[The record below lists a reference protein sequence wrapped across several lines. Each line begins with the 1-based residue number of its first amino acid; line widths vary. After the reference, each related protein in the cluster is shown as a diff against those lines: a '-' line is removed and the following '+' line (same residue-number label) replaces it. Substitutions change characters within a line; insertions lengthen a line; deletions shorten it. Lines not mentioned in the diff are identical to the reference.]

1 MTKEP
6 VYNEEIGGDEGF
18 PAGDGYPSC
27 EGEQC
32 ANVAD
37 ETGGRTDTMTEP
49 ADGKDSANSP
59 ESESENAAEAASDSA
74 APDYA
79 AEAAEWRDKY
89 VRLQAEFDNYRKR
102 TLREKMDLVQSGGAD
117 VLKSMLAVADDMNRA
132 LDAMEKS
139 DDVAALREGVRL
151 IAQKFDE
158 VLRSK
163 GVTEIEAVGLELDTD
178 RHEAVAKFAA
188 GDDKRGLIIDIVQR
202 GYMLGD
208 KVLRFA
214 KVVVGE

>member
-1 MTKEP
+1 MAKEQL
-6 VYNEEIGGDEGF
+6 YNEEIDGAQNAASGEDAAAAGGE
-18 PAGDGYPSC
+18 S
-27 EGEQC
+27 C

-37 ETGGRTDTMTEP
+37 EPQPASDTMTDTAGEEQP
-49 ADGKDSANSP
+49 KD
-59 ESESENAAEAASDSA
+59 AS
-74 APDYA
+74 

-89 VRLQAEFDNYRKR
+89 VRLHAEFDNYRKR

-117 VLKSMLAVADDMNRA
+117 VLKAMLPVVDDVNRA

-139 DDVAALREGVRL
+139 DDVAALRDGVRL
-151 IAQKFDE
+151 IAMKFDE

-163 GVTEIEAVGLELDTD
+163 GVTEIEAKGLELDVD

-188 GDDKRGLIIDIVQR
+188 GEENKGKIIDVVQR

-214 KVVVGE
+214 KVVVGD

>member
-1 MTKEP
+1 MAKEQL
-6 VYNEEIGGDEGF
+6 YNEEIGGDDNI
-18 PAGDGYPSC
+18 ASGDGAATCGDEP
-27 EGEQC
+27 C

-37 ETGGRTDTMTEP
+37 ETAAASDTMTEP
-49 ADGKDSANSP
+49 DGEEQPKDAS
-59 ESESENAAEAASDSA
+59 AEAS
-74 APDYA
+74 
-79 AEAAEWRDKY
+79 EWRDKY
-89 VRLQAEFDNYRKR
+89 VRLHAEFDNYRKR

-117 VLKSMLAVADDMNRA
+117 VLKAMLPVVDDVNRA

-139 DDVAALREGVRL
+139 DDVAALRDGVRL
-151 IAQKFDE
+151 IAMKFDE

-163 GVTEIEAVGLELDTD
+163 GVTEIEAKGQELDVD

-188 GDDKRGLIIDIVQR
+188 GEENKGKIIDVVQR

-214 KVVVGE
+214 KVVVGD

>member
-1 MTKEP
+1 MTKEK

-18 PAGDGYPSC
+18 AAGDGYPSC
-27 EGEQC
+27 EGESC

-37 ETGGRTDTMTEP
+37 ETGGATDTMTEP
-49 ADGKDSANSP
+49 AGEPAP
-59 ESESENAAEAASDSA
+59 ETEPT
-74 APDYA
+74 PDPA

-102 TLREKMDLVQSGGAD
+102 TLREKMDLVQSGGSD
-117 VLKSMLAVADDMNRA
+117 VLKAMLPVVDDVNRA
-132 LDAMEKS
+132 LAAMEKS
-139 DDVAALREGVRL
+139 DDVTALRDGVKL
-151 IAQKFDE
+151 IAQKFGE

-163 GVTEIEAVGLELDTD
+163 GVTEIEAVGMELDTD

-188 GDDKRGLIIDIVQR
+188 GDEQRGRIIDVVQR

>member
-1 MTKEP
+1 MTEEK
-6 VYNEEIGGDEGF
+6 VYNEAVNGDEGF
-18 PAGDGYPSC
+18 SAGDGYPSC
-27 EGEQC
+27 EGESC

-37 ETGGRTDTMTEP
+37 ETDGRTDTMAEP
-49 ADGKDSANSP
+49 ADGTPSEP
-59 ESESENAAEAASDSA
+59 EAEPT
-74 APDYA
+74 PDAA

-89 VRLQAEFDNYRKR
+89 LRLQAEFDNYRKR
-102 TLREKMDLVQSGGAD
+102 TLREKMDLVQSGGSD
-117 VLKSMLAVADDMNRA
+117 VLKAMLPVVDDVNRA
-132 LDAMEKS
+132 LAAMEKS
-139 DDVAALREGVRL
+139 DDVAALRDGVKL
-151 IAQKFDE
+151 IAMKFEE

-188 GDDKRGLIIDIVQR
+188 GDEQRGRIIDVVQR

>member
-1 MTKEP
+1 MTKEKT
-6 VYNEEIGGDEGF
+6 YNEPIGGDEGF

-37 ETGGRTDTMTEP
+37 ETGGRTDTM
-49 ADGKDSANSP
+49 ADSD
-59 ESESENAAEAASDSA
+59 AAEAGNADTTESNDGAEPQADAS
-74 APDYA
+74 

-102 TLREKMDLVQSGGAD
+102 TLREKMELVQSGGAD
-117 VLKSMLAVADDMNRA
+117 VLKAMLPVFDDVNRA
-132 LDAMEKS
+132 LTAMEES
-139 DDVAALREGVRL
+139 DDVEALRKGVRL

-163 GVTEIEAVGLELDTD
+163 GVTEIEAVGLKLDTD
-178 RHEAVAKFAA
+178 RHEAVANFAA
-188 GDDKRGLIIDIVQR
+188 GDDKRGLIIDVVQR
-202 GYMLGD
+202 GYMQGD
-208 KVLRFA
+208 KVLRYA

>member
-1 MTKEP
+1 MTEEK
-6 VYNEEIGGDEGF
+6 VYNEAVDGDEGF
-18 PAGDGYPSC
+18 SAGDGYPSC
-27 EGEQC
+27 EGESC

-37 ETGGRTDTMTEP
+37 ETGGATDTMAEP
-49 ADGKDSANSP
+49 ADDGADESDGSAV
-59 ESESENAAEAASDSA
+59 ADA
-74 APDYA
+74 A

-102 TLREKMDLVQSGGAD
+102 TLREKMELVQSGGSD
-117 VLKSMLAVADDMNRA
+117 VLKAMLPVVDDVNRA
-132 LDAMEKS
+132 LAAMEKS
-139 DDVAALREGVRL
+139 DDVAALRDGVKL
-151 IAQKFDE
+151 IAMKFEE

-188 GDDKRGLIIDIVQR
+188 GDEQRGRIIDVVQR

>member
-1 MTKEP
+1 M
-6 VYNEEIGGDEGF
+6 YNEAVNGDEGF
-18 PAGDGYPSC
+18 SAGDGYPSC
-27 EGEQC
+27 EGESC

-37 ETGGRTDTMTEP
+37 ETEGRTDTMAEP
-49 ADGKDSANSP
+49 ADGTPSD
-59 ESESENAAEAASDSA
+59 AEPTADA
-74 APDYA
+74 A

-89 VRLQAEFDNYRKR
+89 LRLQAEFDNYRKR
-102 TLREKMDLVQSGGAD
+102 TLREKMDLVQSGGSD
-117 VLKSMLAVADDMNRA
+117 VLKAMLPVVDDVNRA
-132 LDAMEKS
+132 LAAMEKS
-139 DDVAALREGVRL
+139 DDVAALRDGVKL
-151 IAQKFDE
+151 IAMKFDE

-163 GVTEIEAVGLELDTD
+163 GVTEIEAVGQELDTD

-188 GDDKRGLIIDIVQR
+188 GDEQRGRIIDVVQR